1 MQELILNFHE
11 GCYVEDTAWSCDLY
25 SMLMKI
31 PTTVFR
37 LQNIL
42 QLLLL
47 LFEISWLEHVQGE
60 GDEILAC
67 FEWHGYGSS
76 C

>member
-1 MQELILNFHE
+1 
-11 GCYVEDTAWSCDLY
+11 
-25 SMLMKI
+25 MLMKI

-37 LQNIL
+37 LQNML

-60 GDEILAC
+60 GDEVLAC
-67 FEWHGYGSS
+67 FE
-76 C
+76 